1 MLGAAVGS
9 RLPLTAGLA
18 AAKVTAMGFPTP
30 FPEPDSPELRRFAVR
45 SRAEILARLYA
56 LQSAAVPLNVFVD
69 ADASFGVVTLRR
81 VDEVVGELVFA
92 GASAGGSQERL
103 PSAPLTTFVCYDDL
117 GKVQFATRP
126 ATCGGGSQLLA
137 TPIPEL
143 LFSLQRR
150 GAARMRVDDNKVA
163 VCRIPVPDSAGE
175 WEALRVLD
183 ISTGGMA
190 LLTYP
195 ERFEPKVGSEI
206 GNCRLDLPGV
216 GGAVIS
222 VRVRHLGTPLGEEAA
237 RCCGCEFL
245 RMTPA
250 LGSMIARFVA
260 ER

>member
-1 MLGAAVGS
+1 
-9 RLPLTAGLA
+9 
-18 AAKVTAMGFPTP
+18 MGFPTP

-56 LQSAAVPLNVFVD
+56 LQNAAVPLNAFRD
-69 ADASFGVVTLRR
+69 ADALLGVVTLRR
-81 VDEVVGELVFA
+81 VDEVAGELVFA
-92 GASAGGSQERL
+92 GTAVGGSRERP
-103 PSAPLTTFVCYDDL
+103 PSPPPTTFVGYDDL

-126 ATCGGGSQLLA
+126 ATCGGGDHVFA
-137 TPIPEL
+137 TPIPGL

-150 GAARMRVDDNKVA
+150 GAARIRVDDTKVA
-163 VCRIPVPDSAGE
+163 VCRIPVPGSAGE

-183 ISTGGMA
+183 ISTVGMA
-190 LLTYP
+190 VLTHP
-195 ERFEPKVGSEI
+195 ERFEPAVGSEI

-216 GGAVIS
+216 GGAAIS

-250 LGSMIARFVA
+250 LSSMISRFI
-260 ER
+260 EPR